1 MDNYYRKIQSEAI
14 IMSYKGA
21 ATASLLNSMI
31 DVAQTRLSLLTEQ
44 GQVKKRVFSILVELL
59 QNIYHHFQD
68 TSYLSM
74 QEDDAIIFV
83 LARDPNGYHVST
95 GNYVSN
101 SEVPRLQAKLDTV
114 NQATADEL
122 RARYQQVLNN
132 GTLTQKSAGLGF
144 LDMARKSGNK
154 LEYEFK
160 PYDHQFS
167 FFSLTVHITA
177 PQP

>member
-1 MDNYYRKIQSEAI
+1 LETYYRKIQSEAI

-31 DVAQTRLSLLTEQ
+31 DVAQTRLHLINDQT
-44 GQVKKRVFSILVELL
+44 QVKKRVFSILVELL

-68 TSYLSM
+68 TSYLSL

-83 LARDPNGYHVST
+83 LARDQGGYHIST

-101 SEVPRLQAKLDTV
+101 SEVPRLQAKLDEV
-114 NQATADEL
+114 NQATTDEL

-132 GTLTQKSAGLGF
+132 GTLSPKSAGLGF
-144 LDMARKSGNK
+144 LDMARKSGNQ
-154 LEYEFK
+154 LQYEFK
-160 PYDHQFS
+160 PYDEAFS
-167 FFSLTVHITA
+167 FFSLTVHITT
-177 PQP
+177 P